1 MISNLPEKY
10 MLLVRLLERVLALIV
25 FIAVIYMV
33 FASVPV
39 IISMDWSQTETFYE
53 LIYRVLL
60 AVIGLEL
67 IRMLITHEM
76 IAVLELLAF
85 VIARKM
91 LKPDLTATDI
101 AFSVFAFVAL
111 VLVHQIITEKGVGK
125 KIVDKIH
132 I

>member
-1 MISNLPEKY
+1 MRNISEKY
-10 MLLVRLLERVLALIV
+10 ILLIRILERLLAVIV
-25 FIAVIYMV
+25 FGGVIFMTFSSFEV
-33 FASVPV
+33 MLN
-39 IISMDWSQTETFYE
+39 MDWSQTETFYE

-91 LKPDLTATDI
+91 LKPDLTSVDI
-101 AFSVFAFVAL
+101 ALSVVAFVAL
-111 VLVHQIITEKGVGK
+111 VIVHQVITEKGIGK
-125 KIVDKIH
+125 KIVDKFS
-132 I
+132 

>member
-1 MISNLPEKY
+1 MFNNISEKY
-10 MLLVRLLERVLALIV
+10 VILVRLVERFLAIIV
-25 FIAVIYMV
+25 FAGVLLM
-33 FASVPV
+33 ASSSVPV
-39 IISMDWSQTETFYE
+39 MINMDWSQTKTFYE

-67 IRMLITHEM
+67 IRMLITHEL

-91 LKPDLTATDI
+91 LKPDLTSEDI
-101 AFSVFAFVAL
+101 ALSVFAFVAL
-111 VLVHQIITEKGVGK
+111 VLVHQIITEKGIGK
-125 KIVDKIH
+125 KIADKLH

>member
-1 MISNLPEKY
+1 MRNISEKY
-10 MLLVRLLERVLALIV
+10 ILLIRILERLLAVIV
-25 FIAVIYMV
+25 FGGVIFMTFSSFEV
-33 FASVPV
+33 MLN
-39 IISMDWSQTETFYE
+39 MDWSQTETFYE

-91 LKPDLTATDI
+91 LKPDLTSVDI
-101 AFSVFAFVAL
+101 FLSVVAFVAL
-111 VLVHQIITEKGVGK
+111 VLVHQIITEKDIGE
-125 KIVDKIH
+125 KIVDKFS
-132 I
+132 